1 MLVFQSILVFWYFGK
16 APWVR
21 SNSAMVAEPIYSL
34 ILADSVSAQLPFLL
48 QVLQNRLPTNY
59 MFNKIQYLLHVLRTI
74 CMFNKI

>member
-48 QVLQNRLPTNY
+48 QVLQNLLPSIGSTKSTTY
-59 MFNKIQYLLHVLRTI
+59 YVFYKI
-74 CMFNKI
+74 

>member
-1 MLVFQSILVFWYFGK
+1 MLAFQYILVFWYFGK

-48 QVLQNRLPTNY
+48 QVPRNLLPPIGS
-59 MFNKIQYLLHVLRTI
+59 NKSTI
-74 CMFNKI
+74 YYILYKI